1 LDQQIIVYTLFPRN
15 YIEPEET
22 RLPNIIK
29 KMLKKKKTQVAIG
42 DETVQT
48 TPLLDDAL
56 SHKGDDRPAYRPV
69 QFLVG
74 SAQSVGMQ
82 RDHNEDTLFSLSS
95 VVGDGTNDIAFGI
108 AIVADGM
115 GGHKNGEIAS
125 GVAARFVAKNLVSK
139 VLTRLL
145 SIHNEPLEESLQEIM
160 EGAINETQKA
170 VMRFAPGGGT
180 TFTCALITGEQ
191 VTIGHVGD
199 SRAYFVFN
207 DGRIQK
213 ITKDH
218 SLVQRMVDLEE
229 ITEAEAAV
237 HPQRNVLLKAIG
249 HTESVYPD
257 IQTFQVPKDGYML
270 LCSDGLW
277 GVVPDTTIQRVLAKT
292 LDPVLMCD
300 ELVIEANNKGGP
312 DNISVILVRFYG

>member
-1 LDQQIIVYTLFPRN
+1 MANLIN
-15 YIEPEET
+15 
-22 RLPNIIK
+22 
-29 KMLKKKKTQVAIG
+29 KMLKKKKVPATASDVTI
-42 DETVQT
+42 QT
-48 TPLLDDAL
+48 TPLFEDAL
-56 SHKGDDRPAYRPV
+56 NHGAENLEAIRPI
-69 QFLVG
+69 QFLMASG
-74 SAQSVGMQ
+74 QSVGMQ

-95 VVGDGTNDIAFGI
+95 VVGDGTNDVAFGI

-125 GVAARFVAKNLVSK
+125 GVAARVVAKNLVSK
-139 VLTRLL
+139 VLSRLL
-145 SIHNEPLEESLQEIM
+145 GIHNEPLDESLQEIM

-170 VMRFAPGGGT
+170 VVRYAPGGGT

-199 SRAYFVFN
+199 SRAYFIFN

-213 ITKDH
+213 VTKDH
-218 SLVQRMVDLEE
+218 SLVQRMVELEE

-249 HTESVYPD
+249 QTDSVYPD
-257 IQTFQVPKDGYML
+257 IQTFQVPKDGYLL
-270 LCSDGLW
+270 LCSDGMW
-277 GVVPDTTIQRVLAKT
+277 GVVPDTTIQRILAKS
-292 LDPVLMCD
+292 LDPVKMCD
-300 ELVIEANNKGGP
+300 ELVAEANQKGGP